1 MRPTPY
7 IYIIGLLSLL
17 TAACSDDIQPT
28 YTVGAEHNAIT
39 LRAAIG
45 SGEDEVASRAP
56 DPSHANH
63 VAFKS
68 GLLHLR
74 VDGVWKGHEPEKVH
88 IETFGTVGY
97 AIEGGIWQPHNPL
110 TLSPSIFW
118 DDFGTADPANM
129 SSVEGNGREKGLS
142 IFGVTVDGYLDKTN
156 TPPVSNVLPKGEAA
170 NQGNNLM
177 SFSYWTAIPWTLPLN
192 QTGEPTNFD
201 LLTSNNIQE
210 GKDGTLKFDDWKA
223 NAANTSDLLVFTHAM
238 SKVSVKL
245 TADEGFPGY
254 NYATNDNANATFKDP
269 PKVTLLKYYYKGNV
283 NVEAK
288 VSTPTTS
295 NQGDIIT
302 HPGIG
307 GDGQPHFAHFYALV
321 FPGNSF
327 ADDVNVV
334 RIEADGNTYYVTAKK
349 MNAAMKAVQGADK
362 DSTTYLQ
369 GKHYIFNVTVK
380 KTGVDVTATIKK
392 WEEVEADNETPIINF
407 SECYGHT
414 GTELTTPFSLYRS
427 TTIDGTYTGA
437 SDQAVVSYSGGKY
450 TMSPQLYWPDHQ
462 THYFF
467 RGIWP
472 KVGSEDG
479 HGPAADKIKDNCIEV
494 ENAPYSA
501 NKYPSDLMIGRPRV
515 AAGGAPDETC
525 KNPAHEREDGTYPA
539 GICATD
545 SKDESTGLIRMN
557 FQYAM
562 SQVIVKLTTSDGA
575 ANAITINEHTK
586 VEILGGYTKGKILLG
601 TEASDF
607 TGQMV
612 KPFTMTNDN
621 GIDNRIPNNYANYRN
636 TIIPQALT
644 NASGDLKFRITISA
658 NGSATD
664 AYETVLGI
672 KEIMVK
678 EGDAPKKYITAW
690 APGKRYIYNLHITK
704 TGISVTATVTDWKTV
719 DASEDIWM

>member
-56 DPSHANH
+56 DPSHENH
-63 VAFKS
+63 VVFNS

-74 VDGVWKGHEPEKVH
+74 VDGVWKGHEPEDVH
-88 IETFGTVGY
+88 KKTFGTVGY
-97 AIEGGIWQPHNPL
+97 ADEGGILQPHNPL

-129 SSVEGNGREKGLS
+129 TPVVGNGRDKGLR
-142 IFGVTVDGYLDKTN
+142 IFGVTVDGYADHSQS
-156 TPPVSNVLPKGEAA
+156 PPVFNILPNGEDA

-177 SFSYWTAIPWTLPLN
+177 SFSYWTIIPWTLPLN
-192 QTGEPTNFD
+192 QEGGTTNFD

-210 GKDGTLKFDDWKA
+210 GKDGTLKFDEWKA

-245 TADEGFPGY
+245 TADEGFEGY
-254 NYATNDNANATFKDP
+254 DYETNDNTSAKFHDP
-269 PKVTLLKYYYKGNV
+269 PKVTLLNYYYKGNV

-288 VSTPTTS
+288 VSTPITS

-302 HPGIG
+302 HPYIG
-307 GDGQPHFAHFYALV
+307 GVGTHHFAHSYALV

-334 RIEADGNTYYVTAKK
+334 RIDADGNIYYITAEK
-349 MNAAMKAVQGADK
+349 MNAAMKLAQGG
-362 DSTTYLQ
+362 STTYLQ

-380 KTGVDVTATIKK
+380 KTGVDVTATIKD
-392 WEEVEADNETPIINF
+392 WEKVEAADETPIINF

-414 GTELTTPFSLYRS
+414 GNALTTPFSLYRS
-427 TTIDGTYTGA
+427 TSIDGTYTGP
-437 SDQAVVSYSGGKY
+437 SDQAVVTYDNGTSKY

-479 HGPAADKIKDNCIEV
+479 PAAAKITGGNSIEV
-494 ENAPYSA
+494 ENADYDKS
-501 NKYPSDLMIGRPRV
+501 KYPSDLMIGRPRV

-525 KNPAHEREDGTYPA
+525 KNPAHQREDGTYPA

-545 SKDESTGLIRMN
+545 SKDGSSGLIRMN

-562 SQVIVKLTTSDGA
+562 SQVIVKLTTSDGQ
-575 ANAITINEHTK
+575 ANELTINKHTK
-586 VEILGGYTKGKILLG
+586 VEIVGGYSEGKIHLG
-601 TEASDF
+601 TGASDF
-607 TGQMV
+607 TGKTV
-612 KPFTMTNDN
+612 TPYPMTNDN
-621 GIDNRIPNNYANYRN
+621 GIDNPVEGNDYANYRN

-672 KEIMVK
+672 KEIKVT
-678 EGDAPKKYITAW
+678 EGGVLKNITAW
-690 APGKRYIYNLHITK
+690 EPGKRYIYNLHITK

>member
-45 SGEDEVASRAP
+45 SGEEEVASRAP
-56 DPSHANH
+56 DPSHENH
-63 VAFKS
+63 VAFLF

-74 VDGVWKGHEPEKVH
+74 VNGIWKGHLSEVVQYES
-88 IETFGTVGY
+88 FGTVGD
-97 AIEGGIWQPHNPL
+97 AIEGGILQPHNPL

-129 SSVEGNGREKGLS
+129 KPVEGNGREKGLS
-142 IFGVTVDGYLDKTN
+142 IFGVTVDGYLDHSQ
-156 TPPVSNVLPKGEAA
+156 TPPVSNILP
-170 NQGNNLM
+170 NDTVDTDPNYGNNLM
-177 SFSYWTAIPWTLPLN
+177 SISYWTIIPWTLPLD
-192 QTGEPTNFD
+192 QTDKPTNFD

-210 GKDGTLKFDDWKA
+210 GKDGTLKFDPWLAGNK
-223 NAANTSDLLVFTHAM
+223 ANTSDLLVFTHAM

-245 TADEGFPGY
+245 TADEGFED
-254 NYATNDNANATFKDP
+254 AKFQSS
-269 PKVTLLKYYYKGNV
+269 PKVTLLNYYYKGNV
-283 NVEAK
+283 DVEKK
-288 VSTPTTS
+288 VSEPIES
-295 NQGDIIT
+295 YQGDIIA
-302 HPGIG
+302 HNG
-307 GDGQPHFAHFYALV
+307 GVESPHFAHSYALV

-327 ADDVNVV
+327 ADTVNVV

-369 GKHYIFNVTVK
+369 GKHYIFNVIVK
-380 KTGVDVTATIKK
+380 KTGVDVTATIKD
-392 WEEVEADNETPIINF
+392 WEKVEAADETPIINF

-437 SDQAVVSYSGGKY
+437 SDQAVVSYDNVNKKY

-472 KVGSEDG
+472 EVGDEDG
-479 HGPAADKIKDNCIEV
+479 HGPAADKITDNCIEV
-494 ENAPYSA
+494 ENAPYNA
-501 NKYPSDLMIGRPRV
+501 NKYPSDLMIGRPRMGE
-515 AAGGAPDETC
+515 GGAPDETC
-525 KNPAHEREDGTYPA
+525 KNPAHQREDGTYPA

-545 SKDESTGLIRMN
+545 SKDESSGLIRMN

-562 SQVIVKLTTSDGA
+562 SQVIVKLTTSKDA
-575 ANAITINEHTK
+575 ANSLTINKHTT

-607 TGQMV
+607 TGQTVM
-612 KPFTMTNDN
+612 PFTMTNDN
-621 GIDNRIPNNYANYRN
+621 NIVGRVPDNDYANYRN

-658 NGSATD
+658 EDGSTTD

-690 APGKRYIYNLHITK
+690 EPGKRYIYNLHVTK
-704 TGISVTATVTDWKTV
+704 TGISVTATITDWKDV

>member
-1 MRPTPY
+1 
-7 IYIIGLLSLL
+7 
-17 TAACSDDIQPT
+17 
-28 YTVGAEHNAIT
+28 
-39 LRAAIG
+39 
-45 SGEDEVASRAP
+45 
-56 DPSHANH
+56 
-63 VAFKS
+63 
-68 GLLHLR
+68 
-74 VDGVWKGHEPEKVH
+74 
-88 IETFGTVGY
+88 
-97 AIEGGIWQPHNPL
+97 
-110 TLSPSIFW
+110 
-118 DDFGTADPANM
+118 
-129 SSVEGNGREKGLS
+129 
-142 IFGVTVDGYLDKTN
+142 
-156 TPPVSNVLPKGEAA
+156 
-170 NQGNNLM
+170 M
-177 SFSYWTAIPWTLPLN
+177 SFLDWTNVPWTLPLN
-192 QTGEPTNFD
+192 QKDVTTYFD

-210 GKDGTLKFDDWKA
+210 GKDGTLKFDEWKA

-254 NYATNDNANATFKDP
+254 FEVP

-288 VSTPTTS
+288 VSTPATEY
-295 NQGDIIT
+295 QGDIIT

-307 GDGQPHFAHFYALV
+307 ADGSSHLAHFYALV

-334 RIEADGNTYYVTAKK
+334 RIEADGNTYYVTAEK
-349 MNAAMKAVQGADK
+349 MNDAMEAVQGVGN
-362 DSTTYLQ
+362 TTYLQ

-380 KTGVDVTATIKK
+380 KTAIDVTATIKD
-392 WEEVEADNETPIINF
+392 WDEVEAVNETPIINF

-414 GTELTTPFSLYRS
+414 GNALTTPFSLYRS

-472 KVGSEDG
+472 EVGDEDG
-479 HGPAADKIKDNCIEV
+479 HGPAADKITDNCIEV
-494 ENAPYSA
+494 ENAPYNA
-501 NKYPSDLMIGRPRV
+501 NKYPSDLMIGRPRMGE
-515 AAGGAPDETC
+515 GGAPDETC
-525 KNPAHEREDGTYPA
+525 KNPAHQREDGTYPA

-545 SKDESTGLIRMN
+545 SKDESSGLIRMN

-612 KPFTMTNDN
+612 NPFTMTNDN
-621 GIDNRIPNNYANYRN
+621 GIDNPIPNSYANYRN

-658 NGSATD
+658 DGSTTD

-672 KEIMVK
+672 KEIKVT
-678 EGDAPKKYITAW
+678 EGGVLKNITAW
-690 APGKRYIYNLHITK
+690 EPGKRYIYNLHVTK
-704 TGISVTATVTDWKTV
+704 TGISVTATITDWKDV

>member
-1 MRPTPY
+1 M
-7 IYIIGLLSLL
+7 L
-17 TAACSDDIQPT
+17 TVACSDDIQPT

-56 DPSHANH
+56 DPSHENH
-63 VAFKS
+63 VAFLF

-74 VDGVWKGHEPEKVH
+74 VNGIWKGHLSEVVQYES
-88 IETFGTVGY
+88 FGTVGD
-97 AIEGGIWQPHNPL
+97 AIEGGILQPHNPL

-129 SSVEGNGREKGLS
+129 FPVEGNGRDKGLS
-142 IFGVTVDGYLDKTN
+142 IFGVTVNGYVDHLQ
-156 TPPVSNVLPKGEAA
+156 TPPVSNTLPKGEVT

-177 SFSYWTAIPWTLPLN
+177 SFLDWTNVPWTLPLN
-192 QTGEPTNFD
+192 QKDVTTYFD

-210 GKDGTLKFDDWKA
+210 GKDGTLKFDEWKA

-245 TADEGFPGY
+245 TADEGFDGY
-254 NYATNDNANATFKDP
+254 DYETNNNENAKFQNP
-269 PKVTLLKYYYKGNV
+269 PKVTLLNYYYKGNV

-288 VSTPTTS
+288 VSTPTKS

-302 HPGIG
+302 HPYIG
-307 GDGQPHFAHFYALV
+307 GVGTHHFAHFYALV
-321 FPGNSF
+321 FPGNF
-327 ADDVNVV
+327 FDDDVNVV
-334 RIEADGNTYYVTAKK
+334 RIDADGNIYYVTAKK
-349 MNAAMKAVQGADK
+349 MNAAMKLAQGG
-362 DSTTYLQ
+362 STTYLQ

-380 KTGVDVTATIKK
+380 KTGVDVTATIKD
-392 WEEVEADNETPIINF
+392 WDEVEADNETPIINF

-414 GTELTTPFSLYRS
+414 GNALTTPFSLYRS

-472 KVGSEDG
+472 EVGDAD
-479 HGPAADKIKDNCIEV
+479 GPAAAKITGGNSIEV
-494 ENAPYSA
+494 GNAPYTA
-501 NKYPSDLMIGRPRV
+501 NKYPSDLMIGRPRKSP
-515 AAGGAPDETC
+515 GGDPDETC
-525 KNPAHEREDGTYPA
+525 KNPAHQRGDGSYPE

-545 SKDESTGLIRMN
+545 SKDESSGLIRMN

-612 KPFTMTNDN
+612 NPFTMTNDN
-621 GIDNRIPNNYANYRN
+621 GIDNPILNNYANYRN

-658 NGSATD
+658 DESATD

-672 KEIMVK
+672 KEIKVT
-678 EGDAPKKYITAW
+678 EGDVLKNITAW
-690 APGKRYIYNLHITK
+690 EPGKRYIYNLHVTK
-704 TGISVTATVTDWKTV
+704 TGISVTATITDWKDV

>member
-17 TAACSDDIQPT
+17 TVACSDDIQPT

-56 DPSHANH
+56 DPSHKNH
-63 VAFKS
+63 VAFNS

-88 IETFGTVGY
+88 KETFGTVGY
-97 AIEGGIWQPHNPL
+97 EYEGDILKPHNPL

-129 SSVEGNGREKGLS
+129 SPVEGNGRKKGLS
-142 IFGVTVDGYLDKTN
+142 IFGVTVDGYSDN
-156 TPPVSNVLPKGEAA
+156 SQSPPVFNILPNGEDA

-177 SFSYWTAIPWTLPLN
+177 SFSYWTIIPWTLPLN
-192 QTGEPTNFD
+192 QEGGTTNFD

-210 GKDGTLKFDDWKA
+210 GKDGTLKFDEWKA

-245 TADEGFPGY
+245 TADEGFDGY
-254 NYATNDNANATFKDP
+254 DYETNNNENAKFQNP
-269 PKVTLLKYYYKGNV
+269 PKVTLLNYYYKGNV

-288 VSTPTTS
+288 VSTPTKS

-302 HPGIG
+302 HPYIG
-307 GDGQPHFAHFYALV
+307 GVGTHHFAHFYALV
-321 FPGNSF
+321 FPGNF
-327 ADDVNVV
+327 FDDDVNVV
-334 RIEADGNTYYVTAKK
+334 RIDADGNIYYVTAKK
-349 MNAAMKAVQGADK
+349 MNAAMKAVQGEGN
-362 DSTTYLQ
+362 TTYLQ

-380 KTGVDVTATIKK
+380 KTAIDVTATIKD
-392 WEEVEADNETPIINF
+392 WDEVEADNETPIINF

-414 GTELTTPFSLYRS
+414 GNALTTPFSLYRS

-472 KVGSEDG
+472 EVGSPD
-479 HGPAADKIKDNCIEV
+479 GPAAAKITGGNSIEV
-494 ENAPYSA
+494 ENAEYVA

-525 KNPAHEREDGTYPA
+525 KNPAHQREDGTYPA

-545 SKDESTGLIRMN
+545 SKDESSGLIRMN

-562 SQVIVKLTTSDGA
+562 SQVIVKLTTSKDA
-575 ANAITINEHTK
+575 ANSLTINKHTT

-607 TGQMV
+607 TGQTVM
-612 KPFTMTNDN
+612 PFTMTNDN
-621 GIDNRIPNNYANYRN
+621 NIVGRVPDNDYANYRN

-658 NGSATD
+658 EDGSTTD

-690 APGKRYIYNLHITK
+690 EPGKRYIYNLHVTK
-704 TGISVTATVTDWKTV
+704 TGISVTATITDWKDV

>member
-1 MRPTPY
+1 M
-7 IYIIGLLSLL
+7 L

>member
-1 MRPTPY
+1 M
-7 IYIIGLLSLL
+7 LAS
-17 TAACSDDIQPT
+17 ACSDDFQPT

-45 SGEDEVASRAP
+45 SGEEEVASRAP
-56 DPSHANH
+56 SHDEGAAHH
-63 VAFKS
+63 VPFSFGK
-68 GLLHLR
+68 LHLR
-74 VDGVWKGHEPEKVH
+74 FEGVWKGHKDKDGNPLEN
-88 IETFGTVGY
+88 IQDTTFATIGHEY
-97 AIEGGIWQPHNPL
+97 DAGGKSKQHNPL
-110 TLSPSIFW
+110 TLSPPIFW
-118 DDFGTADPANM
+118 DDFGTADPAN
-129 SSVEGNGREKGLS
+129 SNGRDKGLS
-142 IFGVTVDGYLDKTN
+142 IFGVTVDGYWDGTN
-156 TPPVSNVLPKGEAA
+156 YLPKDDKE
-170 NQGNNLM
+170 GNNLEKILD
-177 SFSYWTAIPWTLPLN
+177 WQAIPWTLPLN

-210 GKDGTLKFDDWKA
+210 GKDGTLKFDHWKA
-223 NAANTSDLLVFTHAM
+223 KADSTSDLLVFTHAM
-238 SKVSVKL
+238 SKISVKL
-245 TADEGFPGY
+245 TADEGFED
-254 NYATNDNANATFKDP
+254 AKFQSS
-269 PKVTLLKYYYKGNV
+269 PKVTLLNYFYKGYV
-283 NVEAK
+283 DVKAK
-288 VSTPTTS
+288 VSRHTTERG
-295 NQGDIIT
+295 NIIAHPDI
-302 HPGIG
+302 GSEG
-307 GDGQPHFAHFYALV
+307 SSHFVHFYALV
-321 FPGNSF
+321 FPGNKF
-327 ADDVNVV
+327 ADDDNVV
-334 RIEADGNTYYVTAKK
+334 RIEADGNIYYVTAEK
-349 MNAAMKAVQGADK
+349 MNAAMMREQG

-369 GKHYIFNVTVK
+369 GKHYIFNVIVK
-380 KTGVDVTATIKK
+380 KTGVDVTATIKD
-392 WEEVEADNETPIINF
+392 WEKVEAADEAPIINF
-407 SECYGHT
+407 SKCYGHT

-437 SDQAVVSYSGGKY
+437 RDQAVVTYDSETSKY

-479 HGPAADKIKDNCIEV
+479 PAAAKITGGNSIEV
-494 ENAPYSA
+494 ENADYVA

-525 KNPAHEREDGTYPA
+525 KNPAHKREDGTYPA

-545 SKDESTGLIRMN
+545 SKDSITGLIRMN

-562 SQVIVKLTTSDGA
+562 SQVIVKLTTSDST
-575 ANAITINEHTK
+575 ANALAINKHTT

-607 TGQMV
+607 TGQTVM
-612 KPFTMTNDN
+612 PFTMKKDN
-621 GIDNRIPNNYANYRN
+621 GIENPISNNDANYRN

-658 NGSATD
+658 NGSAKD

-678 EGDAPKKYITAW
+678 EGEGPKKKITAW
-690 APGKRYIYNLHITK
+690 EPGKRYIYNLHVTK
-704 TGISVTATVTDWKTV
+704 TGISVTATITDWKDV